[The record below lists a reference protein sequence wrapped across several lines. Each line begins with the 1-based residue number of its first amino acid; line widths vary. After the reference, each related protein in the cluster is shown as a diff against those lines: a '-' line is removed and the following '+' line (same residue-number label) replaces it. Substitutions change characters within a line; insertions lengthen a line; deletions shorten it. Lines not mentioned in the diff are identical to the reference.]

1 MAEPVPDADG
11 HLSPDDLASLALDG
25 PRAPCPPGTALHLSR
40 CAGCRGLLA
49 ELRRAV
55 AAGRE
60 TSDLDALRPPP
71 ARLWDAIHH
80 EIHRRPGPQPPPPDA
95 GAGPVPRPPDT
106 PITPVAPVAP
116 ITSVPPHEAPPS
128 WPASPS
134 RRRPGPASALATAAA
149 TATAAVAVA
158 VLRTA
163 LRRRARNASARA

>member
-106 PITPVAPVAP
+106 PITPVAP